1 MQIRDQF
8 CISSCRGTAG
18 RGSLVAHNLAAKQHY
33 EEWYGGAADLAGGCV
48 AVDSHGPNGLSVLF
62 LRTMASVDFFATLAL
77 HSTVQLTGSVAAR
90 AQAGH
95 VRARAHC
102 HCHVHAQDPTCM
114 ARSDP

>member
-1 MQIRDQF
+1 MLRSVRMQIRDQF

-62 LRTMASVDFFATLAL
+62 LRTMASVDFFCNTCIAL
-77 HSTVQLTGSVAAR
+77 NSAA
-90 AQAGH
+90 H
-95 VRARAHC
+95 W
-102 HCHVHAQDPTCM
+102 
-114 ARSDP
+114 